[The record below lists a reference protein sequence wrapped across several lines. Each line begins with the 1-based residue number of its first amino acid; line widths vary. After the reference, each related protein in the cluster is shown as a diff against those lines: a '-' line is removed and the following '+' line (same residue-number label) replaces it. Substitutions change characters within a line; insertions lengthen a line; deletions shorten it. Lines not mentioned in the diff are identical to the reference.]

1 MVLRPRLSAFSGP
14 AKLRNGP
21 SSSPSNLAAF
31 NVAIIHQPWSC
42 IEPPVK
48 SADSIALWTDEV
60 AQRLVK
66 DCDVTCYSRAF
77 GNQPAIQKVNG
88 IEYRRVSVSID
99 RWVKAGMEKF
109 DEWGLRNKSKPFY
122 SSHLC
127 YRQFIGG
134 VLGDLRRLQP
144 DVVHIQ
150 NFSQFVPMVRRVV
163 PNARIILHMH
173 AEWLAQLDYKRIAH
187 RLIDVDSVIFCS
199 NYFAEQ
205 TRQAWPQ
212 FAGRCRT
219 VYNGVTMS
227 EFANGPDAATI
238 EKPNPKRLLFVGRIS
253 PDKGVHVLVDAFK
266 QVAAKHP
273 DAELKIVGPFATL
286 PKSFCL
292 AMADEPM
299 VQDLAKFYDRPYV
312 DQLRDRITPEMA
324 KQVEITGPLSRA
336 DLVKQFKNAGVLVL
350 PSIYPEGFGIPI
362 VEAAACWAPSVVA
375 RRGGMPE
382 VVVDQETGFIIEA
395 TDVDDLADALLK
407 FCDNE
412 PLRRTMGQAAH
423 QRVIDNF
430 TWERIADSLLVEY
443 RRVVGGQDRP
453 RTPSGQKELKMS
465 A

>member
-1 MVLRPRLSAFSGP
+1 MSFIASDSRRL
-14 AKLRNGP
+14 K
-21 SSSPSNLAAF
+21 
-31 NVAIIHQPWSC
+31 VAIIHQPWSC

-60 AQRLVK
+60 ARRLVK

-77 GNQPAIQKVNG
+77 GNQPAVQTVNG
-88 IEYRRVSVSID
+88 IEYRRMSVSID
-99 RWVKAGMEKF
+99 RWIKAGMEKF
-109 DEWGLRNKSKPFY
+109 DELGLRNKSKPFY

-199 NYFAEQ
+199 DYFAEQ

-219 VYNGVTMS
+219 VYNGVTLS
-227 EFANGPDAATI
+227 EFEGATI

-266 QVAAKHP
+266 AIAVKHP

-299 VQDLAKFYDRPYV
+299 VQDLVKFYDSPYV
-312 DQLRDRITPEMA
+312 DQLKARITPAMA
-324 KQVEITGPLSRA
+324 KQIEITGPLSRA
-336 DLVKQFKNAGVLVL
+336 ALVDQFKAAGVLVL

-362 VEAAACWAPSVVA
+362 VEAAACYAPAVVA

-382 VVVDQETGFIIEA
+382 VVVNNETGIIVEA
-395 TDVDDLADALLK
+395 TDVDGLTAALDRLL
-407 FCDNE
+407 DDE
-412 PLRRTMGQAAH
+412 SLRRSMGEAAH
-423 QRVIDNF
+423 QRVVDHF
-430 TWERIADSLLVEY
+430 TWERIADSLLTEY
-443 RRVVGGQDRP
+443 RRVVGGTGRP
-453 RTPSGQKELKMS
+453 DQVGRQKELQMS